1 MAYPTVSAPYGYKP
15 VNLIGGQVYA
25 GSTRNMPIQYNSSTA
40 IFYGDLVTLSS
51 GYATL
56 VTYPLSSTN
65 TTVGVFLGCYY
76 TNPTTKQRLFS
87 QYYPGSILAGDITA
101 IVADD
106 PDLVIQTAVAT
117 SASSGV
123 IGSASS
129 LLLGNNM
136 AGTTTTGSTSTGNG
150 TGGVVASTTTGAAST
165 GFRVLSLVPDT
176 QITSSG
182 TVVSYTTSGT
192 AGANSI
198 SISGLTLNQIVP
210 LGTDVFKNVNGQLQ
224 FTGAVTS
231 ASATVSSIT
240 AQTLNTISL
249 NTNNV
254 STLTAGDVLALVQT
268 PEVLV
273 KLNFGTHR
281 YNIA

>member
-1 MAYPTVSAPYGYKP
+1 
-15 VNLIGGQVYA
+15 
-25 GSTRNMPIQYNSSTA
+25 MPIQYNSSTA
-40 IFYGDLVTLSS
+40 IFYGDLVYLNA
-51 GYATL
+51 GYADRI
-56 VTYPLSSTN
+56 TYPLNSTN

-87 QYYPGSILAGDITA
+87 QYYPGGVTAGDITA

-117 SASSGV
+117 GAATGV

-129 LLLGNNM
+129 LILGNNM
-136 AGTTTTGSTSTGNG
+136 LGTTTTGSTSTGNG
-150 TGGVVASTTTGAAST
+150 TGAVVSTTGSVASTA
-165 GFRVLSLVPDT
+165 GFRVVGLVPDT

-182 TVVSYTTSGT
+182 TVVGYTTSAT

-198 SISGLTLNQIVP
+198 SISGLTLGQIIP

-224 FTGAVTS
+224 FTGATTS
-231 ASATVSSIT
+231 ASTTVSST
-240 AQTLNTISL
+240 TSQTI
-249 NTNNV
+249 NV
-254 STLTAGDVLALVQT
+254 LTPANVAPATSDSLALVQT

-281 YNIA
+281 YNIAS

>member
-25 GSTRNMPIQYNSSTA
+25 GSTRNLPIQYNSSTA
-40 IFYGDLVTLSS
+40 IFYGDLVYLNA
-51 GYATL
+51 GY
-56 VTYPLSSTN
+56 VDRITYPLSSTN

-87 QYYPGSILAGDITA
+87 QYYPGSVLAGDITA
-101 IVADD
+101 IIADD
-106 PDLVIQTAVAT
+106 PDLVIQAAVAT

-129 LLLGNNM
+129 ILLGFNM

-150 TGGVVASTTTGAAST
+150 TGGVVASSATGATTT
-165 GFRVLSLVPDT
+165 GFRVIGLVPDT

-182 TVVSYTTSGT
+182 TVVTYTTSGT

-198 SISGLTLNQIVP
+198 SISGLTLNQIIP

-224 FTGAVTS
+224 FTGATTS
-231 ASATVSSIT
+231 VSTTVSSIT
-240 AQTLNTISL
+240 AQTI
-249 NTNNV
+249 NV
-254 STLTAGDVLALVQT
+254 ITPANVAPATGDSLALVQT

-273 KLNFGTHR
+273 KLNFNTHR